1 MAKEGRVELLRG
13 AHVSLREMDE
23 DDAQRVV
30 AWRNGPESRKW
41 LIQWEPL
48 TVEAHLEWFRA
59 AQQRGDLLIMFD
71 ALDGQPVATGSVYD
85 FDRPKTSGQWGR
97 LCAAQ
102 VGRHPH
108 SILEGFYLVLRLC
121 FEALGMVRLHGELVS
136 ENQRSDRLCEFFG
149 YVKEGLRRKHWAHP
163 GGYYDVIQIGIF
175 PEEFEAQRKKL
186 EAKLYPNTA
195 VPEITVVDVKRI
207 RAILGR

>member
-1 MAKEGRVELLRG
+1 MAKERRVELLRG

-23 DDAQRVV
+23 DDAQLVV
-30 AWRNGPESRKW
+30 AWRNGPESSKW

-48 TVEAHLEWFRA
+48 TVQAHLEWFRA
-59 AQQRGDLLIMFD
+59 AKQRGDLLIMFD
-71 ALDGQPVATGSVYD
+71 ALDAEPVGTTSIYY
-85 FDRPKTSGQWGR
+85 FDRPKTSAQWGR

-108 SILEGFYLVLRLC
+108 SILEGCYLVHRLC
-121 FEALGMVRLHGELVS
+121 FEALGMFRLHGELVS
-136 ENQRSDRLCEFFG
+136 ENQRSDRFCAFLG

-163 GGYYDVIQIGIF
+163 CGYYDVIQIGIF
-175 PEEFEAQRKKL
+175 PEEFEAHRKDV
-186 EAKLYPNTA
+186 EAKLYPDTA
-195 VPEITVVDVKRI
+195 VPEITLVDVKRI